1 MSDRSSDETVV
12 VVAHYRA
19 QPGND
24 DTVAELLATYAPL
37 VRAEPGC
44 AAFTA
49 HRASEDPRE
58 FVLFEQYRDKA
69 AFDAHVESVHFLEIA
84 RDRIRPMLDRR
95 DVMLYGGAL
104 ES

>member
-1 MSDRSSDETVV
+1 MSEQSVV

-19 QPGND
+19 QEGND
-24 DTVAELLATYAPL
+24 DTVAQLLAEYAPL
-37 VRAEPGC
+37 VQAEPGC
-44 AAFTA
+44 EAFTA

-58 FVLFEQYRDKA
+58 FVLFEQYRDRA

-84 RDRIRPMLDRR
+84 RDRIRPMLDSR

>member
-1 MSDRSSDETVV
+1 MSDQGSDETIVT
-12 VVAHYRA
+12 VAHYRA
-19 QPGND
+19 QEGKD
-24 DTVAELLATYAPL
+24 DEIAQLLADYSQL

-44 AAFTA
+44 ERFTA
-49 HRASEDPRE
+49 HRAGEDPRE

-84 RDRIRPMLDRR
+84 RDRIRPMLDSR

-104 ES
+104 ET